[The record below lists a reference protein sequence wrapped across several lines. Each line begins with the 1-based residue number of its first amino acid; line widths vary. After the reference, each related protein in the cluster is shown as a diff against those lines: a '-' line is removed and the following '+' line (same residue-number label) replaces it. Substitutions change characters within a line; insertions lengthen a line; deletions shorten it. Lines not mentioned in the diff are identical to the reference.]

1 MTTSKQELIQL
12 IDIHLK
18 KYTWKINDFYKNEN
32 EIWITINTN
41 GEDYDICI
49 YLYQTWEKNKKRIR
63 LNIEQNIRECMIC
76 NEIKKLTFCYI
87 CLNQYCYLC
96 EAHII
101 VKNNGIPICPFCR
114 DGEKQINVNSEF
126 NDRIKKYTYKEA
138 LKIIE
143 SNIIH

>member
-1 MTTSKQELIQL
+1 M
-12 IDIHLK
+12 
-18 KYTWKINDFYKNEN
+18 
-32 EIWITINTN
+32 
-41 GEDYDICI
+41 
-49 YLYQTWEKNKKRIR
+49 
-63 LNIEQNIRECMIC
+63 
-76 NEIKKLTFCYI
+76 

-138 LKIIE
+138 LKLIE
-143 SNIIH
+143 SNIIYKN